1 MSDRRIWSTILVAML
16 LAGSAI
22 AADRP
27 LNVIIFLTDDQ
38 GYNDLGCYGSPVIKT
53 PRVDRMAAEG
63 MRFTDFYCPGTVCT
77 PTRAGL
83 LTGAHPQR
91 LSLDWIPNQKP
102 DGGDAH
108 VFYALSQYGL
118 NPDEITIAE

>member
-22 AADRP
+22 AEDRP
-27 LNVIIFLTDDQ
+27 LNVIIFITDDQ

-63 MRFTDFYCPGTVCT
+63 TRFTDWYAPAPVCS
-77 PTRAGL
+77 PTRAAL
-83 LTGAHPQR
+83 LTGCYPPRVSVR
-91 LSLDWIPNQKP
+91 LIPKEKP
-102 DGGDAH
+102 NGEDAH
-108 VFYALSQYGL
+108 VFYARSRH
-118 NPDEITIAE
+118 